1 MTFKFPEIENK
12 GHRFCISKIA
22 LFFLLIIWIDYTVS
36 LLLPCLVLTFLFD
49 SSGVFRNQSNY
60 KDGTLTKIVNGFA
73 KKIILDVGLGY
84 DCASR

>member
-1 MTFKFPEIENK
+1 MDKLHSVFSPSMFDLK
-12 GHRFCISKIA
+12 
-22 LFFLLIIWIDYTVS
+22 
-36 LLLPCLVLTFLFD
+36 FLFD
-49 SSGVFRNQSNY
+49 SSGVFRNESNY